1 MNGYLR
7 AFLRLVFL
15 VVGVWFIVI
24 ASMNLAAGGN
34 IAREKIGPSF
44 QLVGGVLLSYFA
56 WKFSKLEGLVG
67 GLYKLI
73 VE

>member
-1 MNGYLR
+1 
-7 AFLRLVFL
+7 
-15 VVGVWFIVI
+15 
-24 ASMNLAAGGN
+24 MNLAAGGN

-44 QLVGGVLLSYFA
+44 QLVGGVLLTYFA
-56 WKFSKLEGLVG
+56 WKFSKLEALLG

>member
-24 ASMNLAAGGN
+24 ASMNLAAG
-34 IAREKIGPSF
+34 ATEKIGPSF

>member
-7 AFLRLVFL
+7 GFLRLVFL
-15 VVGVWFIVI
+15 ALGVLFIVI
-24 ASMNLAAGGN
+24 ASMNLAGGGN

-44 QLVGGVLLSYFA
+44 QLVGGVILTYFA
-56 WKFSKLEGLVG
+56 WKFSKLEALLG